1 MPPGTKKPVYIRG
14 SGSTHNVY
22 EGDGVVRM
30 GRFRHWHWG
39 HVLIP
44 SEKTRKKKTK
54 HIHYVDA
61 RGTITT
67 ERRPSSRDGLLA
79 GVKEE
84 GGDNGDGGD
93 DDGGDDGGDGGGTD
107 NGGGDDGGDDDDGHG
122 DVEGEPVDALLRLH
136 DPDEDEDEDK
146 DSSSSSVAASETI
159 TRTITADTTTDS
171 EASTIAKPKRKLY
184 RYTDRQ
190 GNITVTRHRLSRT
203 PPEIGWVYRDG
214 TILLSSQVAKQGPP
228 K

>member
-44 SEKTRKKKTK
+44 GEKERKKKTK
-54 HIHYVDA
+54 HIHYVD
-61 RGTITT
+61 RKGTITT
-67 ERRPSSRDGLLA
+67 ETRPESRDRLLP
-79 GVKEE
+79 GVEE
-84 GGDNGDGGD
+84 EDNGGDGHG
-93 DDGGDDGGDGGGTD
+93 DGGDGGGH
-107 NGGGDDGGDDDDGHG
+107 DDGHG
-122 DVEGEPVDALLRLH
+122 DGGGHDGGVGNDGHGDAEGEPVDALIRLH
-136 DPDEDEDEDK
+136 DPDEVEDEDK
-146 DSSSSSVAASETI
+146 NEGESSAAASASQTTTTTDTI
-159 TRTITADTTTDS
+159 TDTDSTADT
-171 EASTIAKPKRKLY
+171 EASVKPPRLY
-184 RYTDRQ
+184 RYTDRH

-214 TILLSSQVAKQGPP
+214 TILLSPRVAKP